1 MKSLINWLS
10 KTEVILF
17 QSAIKETNVLLKP
30 KLNGKRYAL
39 QSQGNILVKNQWNL

>member
-1 MKSLINWLS
+1 MKSLINWPS

-30 KLNGKRYAL
+30 KLSGKRYAL
-39 QSQGNILVKNQWNL
+39 QRNIKEISW